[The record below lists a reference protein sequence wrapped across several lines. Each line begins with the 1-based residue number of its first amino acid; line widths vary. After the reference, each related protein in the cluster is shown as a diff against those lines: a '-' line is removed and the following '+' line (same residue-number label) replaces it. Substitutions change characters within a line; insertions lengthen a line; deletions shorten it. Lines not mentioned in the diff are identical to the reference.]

1 MRYLKAYENFNYEP
15 TNEEFLGGLFSAQ
28 TRNEYIKQG
37 FDKISKLLQT
47 DTTLQAKLEEIYTEA
62 EQSGNLP
69 SQQDVQK
76 LQDIVGGRSEE
87 KVEKLEDAM
96 KEESETVQENKFSSI
111 IEKIKK
117 VLSWVFNFGKQTLW
131 LVGSLASMFFAG
143 SEAMG
148 ARVILSGEASGN
160 LSYSWYG
167 LLMLIGGFISLILW
181 VADKHMKISGQ
192 GPLFGGKK

>member
-47 DTTLQAKLEEIYTEA
+47 DTALQAKLEEIYNEA

-76 LQDIVGGRSEE
+76 LQDVVGGKAEE
-87 KVEKLEDAM
+87 KVEELEDAV
-96 KEESETVQENKFSSI
+96 KEESEAVQENMFSNI
-111 IEKIKK
+111 IERIKK
-117 VLSWVFNFGKQTLW
+117 VLSWVFNFTKQLLW
-131 LVGSLASMFFAG
+131 LVGSLASMFLAG
-143 SEAMG
+143 TEAMG
-148 ARVILSGEASGN
+148 ARVILSGEAQGN

-181 VADKHMKISGQ
+181 IVDKHMKAKGEGS
-192 GPLFGGKK
+192 LFGGK

>member
-15 TNEEFLGGLFSAQ
+15 TNEEFFGGLFSAQ
-28 TRNEYIKQG
+28 TRNQYIKEG
-37 FDKISKLLQT
+37 YDKISKLLQT
-47 DTTLQAKLEEIYTEA
+47 DTALQSKLEEIYNEA

-76 LQDIVGGRSEE
+76 LQDVVGGRAEE
-87 KVEKLEDAM
+87 KVEELEDAV
-96 KEESETVQENKFSSI
+96 KDETVQENMFLSI

-143 SEAMG
+143 TEAMG

-167 LLMLIGGFISLILW
+167 LLMLIGGFISLVLW
-181 VADKHMKISGQ
+181 IVDKHMKGSGQ
-192 GPLFGGKK
+192 GPLFGRKE

>member
-47 DTTLQAKLEEIYTEA
+47 DTALQAKLEEIYNEA

-76 LQDIVGGRSEE
+76 LQDVVGGKAEE
-87 KVEKLEDAM
+87 KVEE
-96 KEESETVQENKFSSI
+96 
-111 IEKIKK
+111 IK
-117 VLSWVFNFGKQTLW
+117 
-131 LVGSLASMFFAG
+131 
-143 SEAMG
+143 
-148 ARVILSGEASGN
+148 
-160 LSYSWYG
+160 
-167 LLMLIGGFISLILW
+167 
-181 VADKHMKISGQ
+181 
-192 GPLFGGKK
+192 

>member
-1 MRYLKAYENFNYEP
+1 MKYLKAYENFNYEP
-15 TNEEFLGGLFSAQ
+15 TNEEFLGGLFSAK
-28 TRNEYIKQG
+28 TRNQYIKEG
-37 FDKISKLLQT
+37 YDKISKLLQT
-47 DTTLQAKLEEIYTEA
+47 DTTLQAKLEEIYNEA
-62 EQSGNLP
+62 EQLGNLP

-76 LQDIVGGRSEE
+76 LQDVVGGRSEE
-87 KVEKLEDAM
+87 KVEELEDAV
-96 KEESETVQENKFSSI
+96 KSETVQENFFSGI

-143 SEAMG
+143 TEAMG

-167 LLMLIGGFISLILW
+167 LLMLIGGFISLVLW
-181 VADKHMKISGQ
+181 IVDKHMKSSGE

>member
-1 MRYLKAYENFNYEP
+1 MKYLKAYENFNYEP
-15 TNEEFLGGLFSAQ
+15 TNEEFFGGLFSAQ
-28 TRNEYIKQG
+28 TRNQYIKEG
-37 FDKISKLLQT
+37 YDKISKLLQT
-47 DTTLQAKLEEIYTEA
+47 DTALQSKLEEIYNEA

-76 LQDIVGGRSEE
+76 LQDVVGGRAEE
-87 KVEKLEDAM
+87 KVEELEDAV
-96 KEESETVQENKFSSI
+96 KDETVQENMFSNI

-143 SEAMG
+143 TEAMG
-148 ARVILSGEASGN
+148 ARVILSGEAQGN

-181 VADKHMKISGQ
+181 IVDKHMKGSGQ
-192 GPLFGGKK
+192 GPLFGRKE

>member
-1 MRYLKAYENFNYEP
+1 
-15 TNEEFLGGLFSAQ
+15 LFSAQ
-28 TRNEYIKQG
+28 TRNQYIKEG
-37 FDKISKLLQT
+37 YDKISKLLQT
-47 DTTLQAKLEEIYTEA
+47 DTALQSKLEEIYNEA

-76 LQDIVGGRSEE
+76 LQDVVGGRAEE
-87 KVEKLEDAM
+87 KVEELEDAV
-96 KEESETVQENKFSSI
+96 KDETVQENMFSNI

-143 SEAMG
+143 TEAMG
-148 ARVILSGEASGN
+148 ARVILSGEAQGN

-181 VADKHMKISGQ
+181 IVDKHMKGSGQ
-192 GPLFGGKK
+192 GPLFGRKE

>member
-47 DTTLQAKLEEIYTEA
+47 DIALQSKLEEIYNEA

-69 SQQDVQK
+69 SEQDVQK
-76 LQDIVGGRSEE
+76 LQDVIGGRSEE
-87 KVEKLEDAM
+87 KVEELEDAV
-96 KEESETVQENKFSSI
+96 KDETVQENMFSSI

-131 LVGSLASMFFAG
+131 LFASLASMFFAG

-181 VADKHMKISGQ
+181 VVDKHMKAKGE
-192 GPLFGGKK
+192 GPLFGGK

>member
-1 MRYLKAYENFNYEP
+1 MRFLKAYENFNYEP
-15 TNEEFLGGLFSAQ
+15 TNEEFFGGLFSAQ
-28 TRNEYIKQG
+28 TRNQYIKEG
-37 FDKISKLLQT
+37 YDKISKLLQT
-47 DTTLQAKLEEIYTEA
+47 DTALQSKLEEIYNEA

-76 LQDIVGGRSEE
+76 LQDVVGGRAEE
-87 KVEKLEDAM
+87 KVEELEDAV
-96 KEESETVQENKFSSI
+96 KDETVQENMFSNI

-143 SEAMG
+143 TEAMG
-148 ARVILSGEASGN
+148 ARVILSGEAQGN

-181 VADKHMKISGQ
+181 IVDKHMKGSGQ
-192 GPLFGGKK
+192 GPLFGRKE

>member
-15 TNEEFLGGLFSAQ
+15 TNEEFFGGLFSAQ
-28 TRNEYIKQG
+28 TRNQYIKEG
-37 FDKISKLLQT
+37 YDKISKLLQT
-47 DTTLQAKLEEIYTEA
+47 DTALQSKLEEIYNEA

-69 SQQDVQK
+69 SQQNVQK
-76 LQDIVGGRSEE
+76 LQDVVGGRAEE
-87 KVEKLEDAM
+87 KVEELEDAV
-96 KEESETVQENKFSSI
+96 KDETVQENMFSNI

-143 SEAMG
+143 TEAMG
-148 ARVILSGEASGN
+148 ARVILSGEAQGN

-181 VADKHMKISGQ
+181 IVDKHMKGSGQ
-192 GPLFGGKK
+192 GPLFGRKE

>member
-47 DTTLQAKLEEIYTEA
+47 DTALQAKLEEIYNEA

-76 LQDIVGGRSEE
+76 LQDVVGGKAEE
-87 KVEKLEDAM
+87 KVEELEDAV
-96 KEESETVQENKFSSI
+96 KEESETVQENKFSNI
-111 IEKIKK
+111 IERIKK
-117 VLSWVFNFGKQTLW
+117 VLSWVFNFGKQLLW

-143 SEAMG
+143 TEAMG
-148 ARVILSGEASGN
+148 ARTILSGEASGN

-181 VADKHMKISGQ
+181 IADKHMKASGQ
-192 GPLFGGKK
+192 GPLFGGK